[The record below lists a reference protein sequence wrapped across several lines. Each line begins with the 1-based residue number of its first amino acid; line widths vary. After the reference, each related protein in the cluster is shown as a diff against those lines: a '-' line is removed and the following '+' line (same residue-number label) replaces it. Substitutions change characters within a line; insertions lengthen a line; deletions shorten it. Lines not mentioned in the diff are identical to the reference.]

1 MRERE
6 RERESVCV
14 CVCVFICVCW
24 CVGCIRRQGRQSR
37 AGVQSLLARL
47 NARTHLQTHI
57 LLLAPGRRD
66 SAPPNSADEGAKQP
80 AACPARV
87 AVPPTPACLLPV
99 NVYARI
105 YV

>member
-1 MRERE
+1 M
-6 RERESVCV
+6 
-14 CVCVFICVCW
+14 
-24 CVGCIRRQGRQSR
+24 
-37 AGVQSLLARL
+37 
-47 NARTHLQTHI
+47 
-57 LLLAPGRRD
+57 LLLFSFPDELSKHGIEHHRGFADGLPSVGGDTAIARRRD